1 MVERR
6 PETAGTTFSAYTAY
20 VANPTLVCYALVF
33 LRIFRFIKNCYWEPS
48 RDGCALIPY
57 TETESGRQLAAS

>member
-20 VANPTLVCYALVF
+20 MANQPWHVILLYSSGFFAFSIVAIGNHLGLDT
-33 LRIFRFIKNCYWEPS
+33 R
-48 RDGCALIPY
+48 
-57 TETESGRQLAAS
+57 